1 MDSLTSV
8 AALPQPVDA
17 PPYGPGIYV
26 HVPFCRNLC
35 SYCDFYVVIGRPEA
49 RASFVSDLQ
58 REMALVVRDAR
69 FREVRFQ
76 TLFFGGG
83 TPSLLSGEEFAAV
96 VADLRAHFDLDPQ
109 AEISVEANPDSLD
122 AEKLAAYRTA
132 GVTRVSVGVQ
142 STRQD
147 ELVRMERPHGPD
159 DVRRAF
165 EAMRAAGIPGTALD
179 LIYGLPDSDSERFG
193 ETLRTALSFGPDH
206 VSAYLLTLP
215 EKSKLARALR
225 AGDGTLPTD
234 ENAAEQYELLCRELP
249 AAGLRQYE
257 ISNFARPGFESRH
270 NQNYWV
276 GGDYLGLGPAAHSH
290 QAGRR
295 WANPRS
301 LHRWRQA
308 VTGDTLAWCE
318 EERIDQAGRA
328 AEMIFLGLRRVLGID
343 LGELEPQL
351 DEDARRRLRARIEQ
365 LEREGLLLCAEGR
378 LRLTPRAYLLSNWV
392 MSELLLELDG

>member
-8 AALPQPVDA
+8 AALPQPVEA

-35 SYCDFYVVIGRPEA
+35 SYCDFYVVIGQPEA
-49 RASFVSDLQ
+49 RAAFVADLR
-58 REMALVVRDAR
+58 REMTLVARDSR
-69 FREVRFQ
+69 FRGVRFR

-83 TPSLLSGEEFAAV
+83 TPSLLSAAEFAEV
-96 VADLRAHFDLDPQ
+96 VADLRSHFEFESE

-122 AEKLAAYRTA
+122 REKLEAYRAA

-142 STRQD
+142 STRPD
-147 ELVRMERPHGPD
+147 ELLRMERRHGPD

-179 LIYGLPDSDSERFG
+179 LIYGLPDGDCERFG
-193 ETLRTALSFGPDH
+193 ETLRTALAFGPDH

-215 EKSKLARALR
+215 EKSKLARAVR
-225 AGDGTLPTD
+225 AGEGKLPTD
-234 ENAAEQYELLCRELP
+234 ENAAEQYELLCHELP
-249 AAGLRQYE
+249 AAGLPQYE

-270 NQNYWV
+270 SQNYWV

-290 QAGRR
+290 RDGRR

-308 VTGDTLAWCE
+308 LLGDTLAWCE
-318 EERIDQAGRA
+318 EELVDRAGRA
-328 AEMIFLGLRRVLGID
+328 AETIFLGLRRVVGIAVA
-343 LGELEPQL
+343 ELEVHLEAEPL
-351 DEDARRRLRARIEQ
+351 ARLRTRITE
-365 LEREGLLLCAEGR
+365 LEGEGLLLCAEGR
-378 LRLTPRAYLLSNWV
+378 LRLAPRAYLLSNWV
-392 MSELLLELDG
+392 MSELLLELD